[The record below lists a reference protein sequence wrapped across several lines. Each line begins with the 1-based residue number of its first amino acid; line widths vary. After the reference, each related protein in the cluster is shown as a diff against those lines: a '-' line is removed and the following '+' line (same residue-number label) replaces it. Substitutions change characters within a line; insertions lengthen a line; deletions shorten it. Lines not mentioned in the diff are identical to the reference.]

1 MFSAEDGVPDGM
13 KVDVEGNI
21 YCTGSEGVWIF
32 DASGNHLGTI
42 ILPEIPANCAWG
54 GPDNR
59 TMLFTART
67 SVFSMRMKIPGT
79 TIPRD

>member
-1 MFSAEDGVPDGM
+1 V
-13 KVDVEGNI
+13 
-21 YCTGSEGVWIF
+21 F
-32 DASGNHLGTI
+32 DASGKHLGI
-42 ILPEIPANCAWG
+42 IKLPEIPANCAWG

-79 TIPRD
+79 AIPRD